1 MKKNERQIH
10 ERAEKLMGRMKD
22 FAPHATPELQ
32 AAVAEVAGRHGRSLT
47 YWEGTLYGLALSLH
61 AQAEVLP
68 LVLGLEQEP
77 PEVQAQV
84 AQYAAGIW
92 ARLDTDDSEAFDVS
106 VNPELVG
113 TRAQAEDFLS
123 GVAAAIQLAPE
134 PLRMLPQPVTVQAL
148 GENVIQT
155 VMLVM
160 SFARFADTEEWRTQ
174 LPEWEELQQ
183 MRQGAMQMFEQGD
196 AEAVAGTVQLML
208 LNVDE
213 FFGFA
218 TVMEQFGIDPRILRG
233 GLGARPEPVQR
244 EGRKIRPNEPCPCG
258 SGKKYKKC
266 HGAPGA
272 SPLP

>member
-1 MKKNERQIH
+1 MKKNERQTR
-10 ERAEKLMGRMKD
+10 EYTEKLMERMKD
-22 FAPHATPELQ
+22 FMPHAAPELQ
-32 AAVAEVAGRHGRSLT
+32 AAVGAVAARHGRSLT
-47 YWEGTLYGLALSLH
+47 YWEGMLYGLALSLH

-68 LVLGLEQEP
+68 PVLGLEQEP

-84 AQYAAGIW
+84 AEYAAGIW

-134 PLRMLPQPVTVQAL
+134 PLRMLTQPMTVQAL
-148 GENVIQT
+148 GENVVQT
-155 VMLVM
+155 MMLVM
-160 SFARFADTEEWRTQ
+160 SFAHFTEEWRTQ
-174 LPEWEELQQ
+174 QPEWEELQQ

-208 LNVDE
+208 LNMDE
-213 FFGFA
+213 FFGFV
-218 TVMEQFGIDPRILRG
+218 TVMEKFGIDPKMLRG
-233 GLGARPEPVQR
+233 SLGARTEPVQR

-272 SPLP
+272 APLP